1 MTASENEAK
10 GNIKQR
16 GGMYKRN
23 LSEQSSVR
31 DLIRRLV
38 FSLPLNNFF
47 SPSSCFRLKMRENCR
62 TTTSNWRVL
71 GGILCTAR
79 FLVGIQYVMCC
90 TNIYYPIFVLWIMAK
105 HDEREK
111 EQEIKSFESE
121 NFLFSS
127 TKMNIER
134 KINWRNWNLMVLWTR
149 QIKIRSAT
157 YLDRVSEFSYVYV

>member
-1 MTASENEAK
+1 
-10 GNIKQR
+10 
-16 GGMYKRN
+16 MYKRN

-31 DLIRRLV
+31 DSIRRLV

-47 SPSSCFRLKMRENCR
+47 FSNFLFSTKNKLKLQNNSSQH
-62 TTTSNWRVL
+62 VL
-71 GGILCTAR
+71 DGILCTVR
-79 FLVGIQYVMCC
+79 VLVGIQYVMWC

-111 EQEIKSFESE
+111 EQEIKSTTVYFESE

-134 KINWRNWNLMVLWTR
+134 K
-149 QIKIRSAT
+149 
-157 YLDRVSEFSYVYV
+157 

>member
-1 MTASENEAK
+1 MARENEAK

-31 DLIRRLV
+31 DSIRRLV

-47 SPSSCFRLKMRENCR
+47 FSNFLFSTKNKLKLQNNSSQH
-62 TTTSNWRVL
+62 VL
-71 GGILCTAR
+71 DGILCTVR
-79 FLVGIQYVMCC
+79 VLVGIQYVMWC